1 MWSCIVWMDGWMDGV
16 EEWAVCVWMKALCF
30 TGSQVDQIVTHKDF
44 HLRCVPC
51 LKTKKHTPMFTTQVK
66 A

>member
-16 EEWAVCVWMKALCF
+16 EEWAVCAWMKALCF

-51 LKTKKHTPMFTTQVK
+51 LKTKNILPCSLPK
-66 A
+66 